1 MSIADELAKLDAL
14 RKSGVL
20 TQEEFDAE
28 KAKLLGGVLPSTESI
43 SSQPGRAESPQ
54 GAGWRQAS
62 DGKWYA
68 PELHPYYKQ
77 VSATIPPGGPPAS
90 AIPPVGP
97 PASTIPPGGPP
108 SKHGKPPYKRWWF
121 WAGAVVIIVI
131 IISVAA
137 GGSKPKK
144 AASPPTSSTAAPTT
158 SLTSPPTTA
167 APTTTTAA
175 PTTTTAPP
183 VAQDAVFSC
192 SGSAPDGINI
202 TYGGEGSDLSA
213 SNLPFQAT
221 VPLDTSDMYYS
232 VTAQLQGS
240 GSISCSTTVNWNGS
254 PGTVAKTSSASGGY
268 NIAMAEVCSDFE
280 GGYQTC

>member
-1 MSIADELAKLDAL
+1 
-14 RKSGVL
+14 
-20 TQEEFDAE
+20 
-28 KAKLLGGVLPSTESI
+28 
-43 SSQPGRAESPQ
+43 
-54 GAGWRQAS
+54 
-62 DGKWYA
+62 
-68 PELHPYYKQ
+68 
-77 VSATIPPGGPPAS
+77 
-90 AIPPVGP
+90 
-97 PASTIPPGGPP
+97 
-108 SKHGKPPYKRWWF
+108 
-121 WAGAVVIIVI
+121 VVIIVI